1 MIYLASRSPR
11 RGELLQQIGVNF
23 TVVASDIDETVRSDE
38 LPEAYVRRLAHEKA
52 VAGMAD
58 MQAKQLTPR
67 PVLAADT
74 TVCIDNLI
82 LGKPESD
89 VDAHAMLARMSGR
102 RHRVLTAIALGD
114 GDRIKVVLSDNWVH
128 MAPLSSAE
136 IAAYVASGEPRDKAG
151 AYGIQGLAGA
161 FVRRIEGS
169 YTGIMGLP
177 LHETAALLKEFK
189 ISILG

>member
-11 RGELLQQIGVNF
+11 RGELLQQIGVSF
-23 TVVASDIDETVRSDE
+23 TVVASDIDETVRPDE

-52 VAGMAD
+52 VAGLAD
-58 MQAKQLTPR
+58 MHAKHLTLR

-74 TVCIDNLI
+74 TVCIDKLI

-89 VDAHAMLARMSGR
+89 EDAQAMLARMSGR
-102 RHRVLTAIALGD
+102 RHRVLTAIALAD

-136 IAAYVASGEPRDKAG
+136 IAAYVVSGEPRDKAG

-177 LHETAALLKEFK
+177 LHETAALLKEFG